1 VEGAADARE
10 AVEATGKNVDD
21 AVENGLA
28 ELGQERHQ
36 VRIEVLHE
44 GRAGLFGI
52 GGEPARV
59 RVTAA
64 PEGTAPPS
72 ETMDGGDV
80 ALAQETLNTLL
91 DLMGVEAQTSVRPP
105 ETPGDGIGLMKAVL
119 DVKGDDLGLLIGRR
133 GGTMA
138 SLQYVINLIVSR
150 RYRDNAPFC
159 VDVEGYRHRREQALR
174 DLAFR
179 MAERVRAT
187 GRSVTLEP
195 MPANERRIVHLTL
208 AQDPTVA
215 TSSVG
220 DGESRKVSI
229 SVRR

>member
-1 VEGAADARE
+1 MGP
-10 AVEATGKNVDD
+10 VEATGKSVDE
-21 AVENGLA
+21 AIENGLA
-28 ELGQERHQ
+28 ELGLERHE
-36 VRIEVLHE
+36 VTVEVLSE

-59 RVTAA
+59 RLAPVSFEA
-64 PEGTAPPS
+64 PEG
-72 ETMDGGDV
+72 EEV
-80 ALAQETLNTLL
+80 AYAKQTLEELL
-91 DLMGVEAQTSVRPP
+91 RLMRIEATVSVRAPR
-105 ETPGDGIGLMKAVL
+105 TPGDGVGLMKAVL
-119 DVKGDDLGLLIGRR
+119 DIHGDDLGILIGRR

-138 SLQYVINLIVSR
+138 SVQYLLNLIVSR
-150 RYRDNAPFC
+150 RFKGHGPFA
-159 VDVEGYRHRREQALR
+159 VDVEEYRQRREKSLQ

-187 GRSVTLEP
+187 GRTVTLEP

-208 AQDPTVA
+208 AKDPTVS

-220 DGESRKVSI
+220 VGDARKVAI